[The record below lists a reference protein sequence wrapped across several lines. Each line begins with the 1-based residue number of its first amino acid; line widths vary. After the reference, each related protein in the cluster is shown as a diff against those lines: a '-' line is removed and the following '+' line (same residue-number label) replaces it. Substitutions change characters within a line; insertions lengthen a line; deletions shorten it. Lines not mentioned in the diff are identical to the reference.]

1 MGMNVH
7 IKDFFKYSLVLVF
20 LISLAACAAAPEQ
33 PVETTRPTASATIE
47 PASSATQAGSE
58 EEQFVRTPTPAP
70 TATPELLTLL
80 VDQVVESVGLTQVR
94 IFNLNIDDW
103 INLALSLLI
112 VFLSLFVIFRV
123 LYFLLQRVVRLTPSP
138 YDDLYLDK
146 IRPYIRAFILLLG
159 VEYAVQR
166 LLFLNPFFKQLFSQI
181 TFAIFVYLAAV
192 ALWRLIDLFD
202 DWYREVTVGHL
213 DEAAKDAALMLT
225 QRVLR
230 GFVLL
235 ISAILVLDR
244 FGINVTALL
253 AALGIGGLALSLAAQ
268 DTLSNMISGIIIL
281 TDRPFLVGHRI
292 EIQGLGTWGDV
303 VSIGT
308 RSTRIRTR
316 DNRMVIVP
324 NSILSGNQVVNYTYP
339 DSQYRI
345 QMELSI
351 EYGQDVET
359 VRALLIDTI
368 RGVPGVLVDKP
379 VDALYVT
386 KGDQAMIFRVR
397 WWLESYIDTRRMF
410 DRVNTALQKALDEAG
425 IRTPDEIQKVR
436 VELGPEERELLGHS
450 ANQGN

>member
-1 MGMNVH
+1 MNFNL
-7 IKDFFKYSLVLVF
+7 KVF
-20 LISLAACAAAPEQ
+20 LKYLLLLLTVIGLAACAAAPEQ
-33 PVETTRPTASATIE
+33 PVETARPTASATSA
-47 PASSATQAGSE
+47 PTAASTAAESE
-58 EEQFVRTPTPAP
+58 GEQFVRTLTPAP

-80 VDQVVESVGLTQVR
+80 VDQVVESVGLTQVS

-103 INLALSLLI
+103 INLAISLLIILLSLL
-112 VFLSLFVIFRV
+112 VIFRV

-138 YDDLYLDK
+138 YDDLYLEK
-146 IRPYIRAFILLLG
+146 IRPYMRAFILLLG
-159 VEYAVQR
+159 IDYAIQR
-166 LLFLNPFFKQLFSQI
+166 LLFLNPFIKQLLAQI
-181 TFAIFVYLAAV
+181 VFAIFVYLVAV
-192 ALWRLIDLFD
+192 GLWRLIDLFD
-202 DWYREVTVGHL
+202 DWYREAAVSQL
-213 DEAAKDAALMLT
+213 DEDAKDAAVMLT

-230 GFVLL
+230 GFVLM
-235 ISAILVLDR
+235 ISVILVLDR

-303 VSIGT
+303 ISIGT

-316 DNRMVIVP
+316 DNRMVVVP
-324 NSILSGNQVVNYTYP
+324 NAILSGNQVVNYSYP

-345 QMELSI
+345 QMEISI

-359 VRALLIDTI
+359 IRRLLIDTI

-386 KGDQAMIFRVR
+386 KGDKAMIFRLR
-397 WWLESYIDTRRMF
+397 WWLESFIDTRRMF
-410 DRVNTALQKALDEAG
+410 DRVNTAVQKALDDAG
-425 IRTPDEIQKVR
+425 IRTPDEVQKVR
-436 VELGPEERELLGHS
+436 VELGPDERELFAGP
-450 ANQGN
+450 ANKSH